1 MARVTVV
8 NDNAEFL
15 DLVHDILEGDRYDTT
30 LVDGD
35 RPDALDLI
43 RSSRPD
49 LLMIDV
55 RLGVEGDHGWEIA
68 QNVRSEP
75 QFEALPV
82 LLCSADVFAL
92 QELESSL
99 AETRRV
105 ATLSKPFSIDRLV
118 EMVDDLLADHGGSLV
133 RALARAAAPRA
144 RR

>member
-1 MARVTVV
+1 MPHVTVV
-8 NDNAEFL
+8 NDNPEFL
-15 DLVHDILEGDRYDTT
+15 DLVHDILEGDRYATT

-68 QNVRSEP
+68 QEVRSEP
-75 QFEALPV
+75 QFEELPV
-82 LLCSADVFAL
+82 LLCSADTLAL
-92 QELESSL
+92 QELEAGL

-105 ATLSKPFSIDRLV
+105 AMLAKPFEIENLLSTID
-118 EMVDDLLADHGGSLV
+118 ELLAHPAD
-133 RALARAAAPRA
+133 R
-144 RR
+144 

>member
-1 MARVTVV
+1 MPRVTVV
-8 NDNAEFL
+8 NDNPEFL

-35 RPDALDLI
+35 RPDALDVI

-68 QNVRSEP
+68 QEVRSEP
-75 QFEALPV
+75 QFEELPV
-82 LLCSADVFAL
+82 LLCSADTLAL
-92 QELESSL
+92 QELEAGL

-105 ATLSKPFSIDRLV
+105 ATLAKPFDIESLV
-118 EMVDDLLADHGGSLV
+118 STIEELLAD
-133 RALARAAAPRA
+133 
-144 RR
+144 

>member
-1 MARVTVV
+1 MPHVTVV
-8 NDNAEFL
+8 NDNPEFL

-68 QNVRSEP
+68 QEVRSEP
-75 QFEALPV
+75 QFEELPV
-82 LLCSADVFAL
+82 LLCSADTLAL
-92 QELESSL
+92 QELEAGL

-105 ATLSKPFSIDRLV
+105 ATLAKPFAIESLLSTID
-118 EMVDDLLADHGGSLV
+118 ELLAHPAD
-133 RALARAAAPRA
+133 R
-144 RR
+144 

>member
-8 NDNAEFL
+8 NDDAEFL

-68 QNVRSEP
+68 QPLRSEP
-75 QFEALPV
+75 QFGALPV

-92 QELESSL
+92 QAPEVKPGSDSASRHTLQAL
-99 AETRRV
+99 HDRR
-105 ATLSKPFSIDRLV
+105 PGRGDRNV
-118 EMVDDLLADHGGSLV
+118 LADPGLH
-133 RALARAAAPRA
+133 
-144 RR
+144 

>member
-8 NDNAEFL
+8 NDNPEFL
-15 DLVHDILEGDRYDTT
+15 DLVHDILEGDRYETT
-30 LVDGD
+30 LIDGD
-35 RPDALDLI
+35 RPETVDLI

-55 RLGVEGDHGWEIA
+55 RLGVPGDHGWEIA
-68 QNVRSEP
+68 QQVRGEP

-82 LLCSADVFAL
+82 LLCSADTLAL
-92 QELESSL
+92 AELESGL

-105 ATLSKPFSIDRLV
+105 ATLAKPFTIDELV
-118 EMVDDLLADHGGSLV
+118 SVIDELLAD
-133 RALARAAAPRA
+133 PA

>member
-1 MARVTVV
+1 MPHVTVV
-8 NDNAEFL
+8 NDNPEFL

-68 QNVRSEP
+68 QEVRSEP
-75 QFEALPV
+75 QFEELPV
-82 LLCSADVFAL
+82 LLCSADTLAL
-92 QELESSL
+92 QELEAGL

-105 ATLSKPFSIDRLV
+105 ATLAKPFEIESLLSTID
-118 EMVDDLLADHGGSLV
+118 ELLADPAV
-133 RALARAAAPRA
+133 R
-144 RR
+144 

>member
-1 MARVTVV
+1 MPHVTVV
-8 NDNAEFL
+8 NDNPEFL

-68 QNVRSEP
+68 QEVRSEP
-75 QFEALPV
+75 QFEELPV
-82 LLCSADVFAL
+82 LLCSADTLAL
-92 QELESSL
+92 QELEAGL

-105 ATLSKPFSIDRLV
+105 ATLAKPFAIESLLSTID
-118 EMVDDLLADHGGSLV
+118 ELLADPDV
-133 RALARAAAPRA
+133 R
-144 RR
+144 

>member
-8 NDNAEFL
+8 NDNPEFL

-30 LVDGD
+30 LIDGD
-35 RPDALDLI
+35 VPEAVDLI

-68 QNVRSEP
+68 QDVRRDP
-75 QFEALPV
+75 QFETLPV
-82 LLCSADVFAL
+82 LLCTADVMAL
-92 QELESSL
+92 ERLKSDL

-105 ATLSKPFSIDRLV
+105 ATLAKPFTIDQLVSIID
-118 EMVDDLLADHGGSLV
+118 ELLAD
-133 RALARAAAPRA
+133 PA

>member
-68 QNVRSEP
+68 QEIRSEP

-92 QELESSL
+92 QGLESSL

-105 ATLSKPFSIDRLV
+105 ATLSKPFTIDGLV
-118 EMVDDLLADHGGSLV
+118 AAIEALLADPAF
-133 RALARAAAPRA
+133 R
-144 RR
+144 

>member
-1 MARVTVV
+1 MPRVTVV

-68 QNVRSEP
+68 QEVRSEP
-75 QFEALPV
+75 QFRDLPV
-82 LLCSADVFAL
+82 LLCSADILAL
-92 QELESSL
+92 QELESGL

-105 ATLSKPFSIDRLV
+105 ATVAKPFEIDSLISTID
-118 EMVDDLLADHGGSLV
+118 ELLADPAV
-133 RALARAAAPRA
+133 R
-144 RR
+144 

>member
-1 MARVTVV
+1 MKMARVTVV

-35 RPDALDLI
+35 RPDAVDTI

-68 QNVRSEP
+68 EEVRSEP
-75 QFEALPV
+75 QFDALPV
-82 LLCSADVFAL
+82 LLC
-92 QELESSL
+92 SL

-105 ATLSKPFSIDRLV
+105 ATLAKPFTIDSL
-118 EMVDDLLADHGGSLV
+118 EEAIEKLLADP
-133 RALARAAAPRA
+133 AAS
-144 RR
+144 

>member
-1 MARVTVV
+1 MPHVTVV
-8 NDNAEFL
+8 NDNPEFL

-68 QNVRSEP
+68 QEVRSEP
-75 QFEALPV
+75 QFEELPV
-82 LLCSADVFAL
+82 LLCSADTLAL
-92 QELESSL
+92 QELEAGL

-105 ATLSKPFSIDRLV
+105 ATLAKPFAIESLLSTID
-118 EMVDDLLADHGGSLV
+118 ELLADPAV
-133 RALARAAAPRA
+133 R
-144 RR
+144 

>member
-1 MARVTVV
+1 MPRVTVV
-8 NDNAEFL
+8 NDSPEFL

-68 QNVRSEP
+68 QEVRSEP
-75 QFEALPV
+75 QFEQLPV
-82 LLCSADVFAL
+82 LLCSADILAL
-92 QELESSL
+92 QELEEGL

-105 ATLSKPFSIDRLV
+105 ATLAKPFEINSLFSTID
-118 EMVDDLLADHGGSLV
+118 ELLADPAV
-133 RALARAAAPRA
+133 R
-144 RR
+144 

>member
-8 NDNAEFL
+8 NDNPEFL

-30 LVDGD
+30 LIDGD

-68 QNVRSEP
+68 QEVRRDPMFTE
-75 QFEALPV
+75 LPV
-82 LLCSADVFAL
+82 LLCSADLFEL
-92 QELESSL
+92 QELEAGL

-105 ATLSKPFSIDRLV
+105 ATLSKPFSIDLLTDA
-118 EMVDDLLADHGGSLV
+118 VDDLLADPAI
-133 RALARAAAPRA
+133 R
-144 RR
+144 